1 MQQKWQPRPVLSSLH
16 ASTIASASEE
26 DQEVDHTYEVL
37 HFEAN
42 EEEGEGPVHGSQG
55 NAVDGEQEA
64 TAGDVWEVEY
74 IVSLVLIFVVFHI
87 SFEYMLTQGQKKDM
101 LCNQGGCSVVLVI
114 PDQQVP

>member
-1 MQQKWQPRPVLSSLH
+1 MTANEVV
-16 ASTIASASEE
+16 STRFASASEE
-26 DQEVDHTYEVL
+26 DQKVDHHTYEIL
-37 HFEAN
+37 DFEAN

-101 LCNQGGCSVVLVI
+101 LCNQGVCSVVLVI